1 MNEIVGWIVGN
12 TQSGPHAF
20 RKKRPHGWQY
30 SDGLVTHSYHK
41 AEVARLR
48 AELNAATKAGLDAI
62 AAICEKEREADALR
76 VDAERYRWLRNEAYK
91 VDEMTPAV
99 ILAEAGFPVD
109 DSRTDGF
116 VFEDELDERVDAAM
130 GEGK

>member
-1 MNEIVGWIVGN
+1 M
-12 TQSGPHAF
+12 
-20 RKKRPHGWQY
+20 KRYSWSTDFMEWWDDGDYVLY
-30 SDGLVTHSYHK
+30 SDHEEEIAH
-41 AEVARLR
+41 LR
-48 AELNAATKAGLDAI
+48 AELQNAAKAALDAT
-62 AAICEKEREADALR
+62 ALACEKEREADALR

-116 VFEDELDERVDAAM
+116 VFEDELDEGVDAAM